1 MQPIK
6 IKCCSKCEHRLR
18 EALRNIPGK
27 IHENIFNGLDV
38 VMYLL
43 LIARNCHSLHPGWV
57 YQTLFLSNKSVGSK
71 SMMVA
76 GVDSVVS
83 THHNKKLVVTGSAD
97 NNTIHYALKHIQKR
111 HHHYLPQKLHNPLRL
126 LFPRHSHSRYT
137 PSWNQTSH
145 AGPYDSNTSRAH
157 NNYYEND
164 KWKYDPKYGHGYGQ
178 APEHRYKPGSL
189 RQMLFDSY
197 RSSDY
202 NHSGYTHHWLCFR
215 HLYKSVIR
223 TRFTGLASDYQTGDY
238 HCCPSLRHFRM
249 CRAIKQALLLCIEI
263 ELLRDDSCRPQK
275 ERLQFFFLLGFMNQF
290 MRY

>member
-1 MQPIK
+1 MAVMTELIYGDMEPAWSYSAFYDYTDHNRRHELDPQYTHNYITRDMKPPIK

-18 EALRNIPGK
+18 EALRNIP
-27 IHENIFNGLDV
+27 
-38 VMYLL
+38 
-43 LIARNCHSLHPGWV
+43 
-57 YQTLFLSNKSVGSK
+57 
-71 SMMVA
+71 

-202 NHSGYTHHWLCFR
+202 NHSGYTHH
-215 HLYKSVIR
+215 
-223 TRFTGLASDYQTGDY
+223 
-238 HCCPSLRHFRM
+238 
-249 CRAIKQALLLCIEI
+249 
-263 ELLRDDSCRPQK
+263 
-275 ERLQFFFLLGFMNQF
+275 
-290 MRY
+290 